1 MEKLKKRLK
10 DPANLFVLNIFIV
23 YAGWKA
29 FSYYIKNSSGWAHSS
44 WLKLIIVLGK
54 AYAAATCVVLN
65 TFGEFT
71 VRDGISVFYPVL
83 NRKIR
88 VEDHCLAIPATVIFI
103 GTILL
108 FKGSWKNKLWFIP
121 VGILC
126 ISAIN
131 LLRLVFV
138 CYTFAHFS
146 EAFFDINHSVIY
158 VVITYSLIFLL
169 IAWWMRNF
177 TYSKNDIAS

>member
-1 MEKLKKRLK
+1 MDKLRSHLK
-10 DPANLFVLNIFIV
+10 DPANLFVLNMFIV
-23 YAGWKA
+23 YAAWKA
-29 FSYYIKNSSGWAHSS
+29 FAYYINKSTGTLHVA

-65 TFGEFT
+65 GFGENT
-71 VRDGISVFYPVL
+71 VRDGISVFYTVL

-88 VEDHCLAIPATVIFI
+88 VEGHCLAIPATIIFI

-108 FKGSWKNKLWFIP
+108 FKGSWKDKLWFIP
-121 VGILC
+121 MGILC
-126 ISAIN
+126 IAIIN

-146 EAFFDINHSVIY
+146 KKFFDINHSLIY
-158 VVITYSLIFLL
+158 VAITYALIFLL
-169 IAWWMRNF
+169 IVWWIRNF
-177 TYSKNDIAS
+177 THSPKDI